1 MTDVLAHDSTPE
13 EKKKASDRFA
23 KINWAYSTLSGK
35 LKDDT
40 TYQSGRK
47 TDASSSSSPSDKWT
61 PPHRRSGQTYSSK
74 SDTKADWRDFMPKEE
89 VDYDTD
95 GDSFG
100 KIFSDL
106 FTTAAAGTAGGTSG
120 LFKDFIEFLEG
131 NVEGFSGGAGGD
143 DVELRIL
150 LTSGSKSEIRNE
162 IDDTELV
169 VNQLNAKLSA
179 IANEITMLEGE
190 LKTSTKY
197 LDKMKL
203 DESMAELKAQ
213 QNVAV
218 DYRKKAQKRLLLLQT
233 RYQELMTSRNS
244 GSSYTREQPTWE
256 EIKRESTTYSRTEAP
271 STTPSSKAAERQD
284 STNSD
289 EDSWMNQGFGSSSR
303 GRGRS
308 RRNRSSTRDG
318 SSRNSSPSSRDNS
331 NSGADRKENVWSN
344 YSETGKS
351 SSPGRRQRNIEEL
364 KSIPPHRR
372 KSSYSNQDED
382 RRRMREIKVDE
393 EFDKLKKDLG
403 L

>member
-74 SDTKADWRDFMPKEE
+74 NDTKADWRDFMPKEE

-106 FTTAAAGTAGGTSG
+106 FASAAAGTAGGTSG

-213 QNVAV
+213 QSVAV

-233 RYQELMTSRNS
+233 RYQELMTSRSS
-244 GSSYTREQPTWE
+244 GSSHTREQPTWE

-271 STTPSSKAAERQD
+271 SATPSSKAAERQD
-284 STNSD
+284 STNND

-308 RRNRSSTRDG
+308 RRSRSSTRDA
-318 SSRNSSPSSRDNS
+318 SSRNSSPSSRYNS

-344 YSETGKS
+344 YSKTGKS
-351 SSPGRRQRNIEEL
+351 SSPGRRQRNTEEL

-372 KSSYSNQDED
+372 KTSYSNEDED

>member
-47 TDASSSSSPSDKWT
+47 TDTSSSSPSDKWT

-89 VDYDTD
+89 VDYNTD

-106 FTTAAAGTAGGTSG
+106 FTSAAAGTAGGTSG

-190 LKTSTKY
+190 LRTSTKY

-213 QNVAV
+213 QNVAL

-244 GSSYTREQPTWE
+244 GSSYTREQQPTWE

-308 RRNRSSTRDG
+308 RRSRSSTRDG
-318 SSRNSSPSSRDNS
+318 SSRNSSPSSRDS

-344 YSETGKS
+344 YAETGKS
-351 SSPGRRQRNIEEL
+351 SSPGNRRRNLEEL

-372 KSSYSNQDED
+372 KNSYSNQDED